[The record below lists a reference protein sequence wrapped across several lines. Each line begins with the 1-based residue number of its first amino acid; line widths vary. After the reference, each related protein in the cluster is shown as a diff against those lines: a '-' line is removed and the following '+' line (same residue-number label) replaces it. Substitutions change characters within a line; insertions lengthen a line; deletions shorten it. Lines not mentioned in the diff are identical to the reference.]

1 MQRVRQQ
8 SATQPGKFQLMLQR
22 SRRRRFV
29 CSSQLRR
36 RQQRRL
42 RQQKVRREM
51 QLKSFA
57 VVAGDIKC
65 HSPTATTRLP
75 RTVSL
80 FAPDLGCGCGVGGG
94 VATFCMPQSFV
105 RLFMPSTQLRCR
117 RQKRMNSANAIRTGC
132 QVCQRQKTKPAR
144 KEEGM
149 SRGECLSV
157 DWSLC
162 RSVVVRWLLKTS
174 YFSCISAHNDH
185 DDCMRG

>member
-1 MQRVRQQ
+1 
-8 SATQPGKFQLMLQR
+8 MLQR
-22 SRRRRFV
+22 SRRRRRRFV
-29 CSSQLRR
+29 CSSQLR
-36 RQQRRL
+36 RRL

-105 RLFMPSTQLRCR
+105 RLFMPSTVEMPPPEENEQCECDSNRMPSLPETKN
-117 RQKRMNSANAIRTGC
+117 QASAEGGGNVKRGGGSSYSVGRLVA
-132 QVCQRQKTKPAR
+132 
-144 KEEGM
+144 
-149 SRGECLSV
+149 LS
-157 DWSLC
+157 LGG
-162 RSVVVRWLLKTS
+162 RSVAVKNLLLFLHFRS
-174 YFSCISAHNDH
+174 
-185 DDCMRG
+185 

>member
-22 SRRRRFV
+22 SRRRRRRFV
-29 CSSQLRR
+29 CSSQLR
-36 RQQRRL
+36 RRL

-75 RTVSL
+75 RTASL
-80 FAPDLGCGCGVGGG
+80 FAPDLGCGVSGG

-105 RLFMPSTQLRCR
+105 RLFMPSTVEMPPPPEENEQCECDSN
-117 RQKRMNSANAIRTGC
+117 RMPSLPETKNQASA
-132 QVCQRQKTKPAR
+132 
-144 KEEGM
+144 EGGGNVK
-149 SRGECLSV
+149 GEGEMEL
-157 DWSLC
+157 LC
-162 RSVVVRWLLKTS
+162 RSIGRSVARWS
-174 YFSCISAHNDH
+174 FGGC
-185 DDCMRG
+185 

>member
-1 MQRVRQQ
+1 MRQQ

-22 SRRRRFV
+22 CRRRRRRFV

-36 RQQRRL
+36 RRRL

-65 HSPTATTRLP
+65 HSPLPPPAYLAQLLFLPLTSAATAASAAASP
-75 RTVSL
+75 L
-80 FAPDLGCGCGVGGG
+80 FACHKVLCAFLCP
-94 VATFCMPQSFV
+94 A
-105 RLFMPSTQLRCR
+105 QLRCR

-132 QVCQRQKTKPAR
+132 QVCQRQKTKPAK

-149 SRGECLSV
+149 SKGRGRWSYSVGRLVALS
-157 DWSLC
+157 LGG
-162 RSVVVRWLLKTS
+162 RSVAVKNLLLFLHFRS
-174 YFSCISAHNDH
+174 
-185 DDCMRG
+185 